1 MSYPAEI
8 QKLIDQIK
16 KEPNSLARNKTVSH
30 LEDALAHAY
39 RMRQPEPL
47 PEAPPEHSVSGRLG
61 YIEVDK
67 EYDRTRPLT
76 PDCTCPPYA
85 GVIAKNCP
93 IHAN

>member
-47 PEAPPEHSVSGRLG
+47 PEPPPEAPGG
-61 YIEVDK
+61 YVP
-67 EYDRTRPLT
+67 TRET
-76 PDCTCPPYA
+76 ACTCPPYA
-85 GVIAKNCP
+85 GVVAKDCP
-93 IHAN
+93 VHAN